1 MVFNALV
8 IQGESRGTNLL
19 FSFGMKFDIMFNNEI
34 CNLVYLQDA
43 SNDIMDVNS
52 EELMNQTD
60 YSDTNIEHLIT
71 NSSSFIV
78 SITNFFHRKFKNS
91 LSLEV

>member
-1 MVFNALV
+1 MTQPNKYLSEDSKKRLTV
-8 IQGESRGTNLL
+8 NL
-19 FSFGMKFDIMFNNEI
+19 MIFDIMFNNEI

>member
-1 MVFNALV
+1 MTQPNKYLSA
-8 IQGESRGTNLL
+8 ESQKRLTVNL
-19 FSFGMKFDIMFNNEI
+19 MIFDIMFNNEI

-43 SNDIMDVNS
+43 ANSIMDENN
-52 EELMNQTD
+52 EKLMNQTD

-78 SITNFFHRKFKNS
+78 SMTNFFQRKFKNS

>member
-1 MVFNALV
+1 MTQPNKYLSA
-8 IQGESRGTNLL
+8 ESKKRLTVNL
-19 FSFGMKFDIMFNNEI
+19 MIFDIMFNNEI

-43 SNDIMDVNS
+43 SNDIMNVKS
-52 EELMNQTD
+52 EELIDQTD

-78 SITNFFHRKFKNS
+78 SMTNFFHRKFKNS

>member
-1 MVFNALV
+1 MTQPNKYLSA
-8 IQGESRGTNLL
+8 ESKKRLTVNL
-19 FSFGMKFDIMFNNEI
+19 MIFDIMFNNEI

-43 SNDIMDVNS
+43 SNDIMNVKS
-52 EELMNQTD
+52 EELIDQTD

-78 SITNFFHRKFKNS
+78 SMTNFFHRKFKNS
-91 LSLEV
+91 LSHEV

>member
-1 MVFNALV
+1 MTQPNKYLSEDSKKRLTV
-8 IQGESRGTNLL
+8 NL
-19 FSFGMKFDIMFNNEI
+19 MIFDIMFNNEI

-52 EELMNQTD
+52 EEPMNQTD

>member
-1 MVFNALV
+1 MTQPNKYLSEDSKKRLTV
-8 IQGESRGTNLL
+8 NL
-19 FSFGMKFDIMFNNEI
+19 MIFDIMFNNEI

-52 EELMNQTD
+52 EEPMNQTD
-60 YSDTNIEHLIT
+60 YSDTKIEQLIT

-78 SITNFFHRKFKNS
+78 SMTNFFHRKFKNS

>member
-1 MVFNALV
+1 MTQPNKYLSEDSKKRLTV
-8 IQGESRGTNLL
+8 NL
-19 FSFGMKFDIMFNNEI
+19 MIFDIMFNNEI

-43 SNDIMDVNS
+43 SNDMMDVNS
-52 EELMNQTD
+52 EEPMNQTD